1 MDKKTTPQLKR
12 RKRMLEQRM
21 GSFTPLMRGSVVEL
35 ATTCGH
41 DTCRC
46 AQGGAKHK
54 KLYFS
59 VSTHGKTKLLYLGK
73 ERAALAKRYA
83 DTYKA
88 LAELLDE
95 MTLINMELLRRNELE

>member
-1 MDKKTTPQLKR
+1 MDTKTIQQLKR
-12 RKRMLEQRM
+12 RKRTLEQRM
-21 GSFTPLMRGSVVEL
+21 GSLTPLMRGAVVEL

-41 DTCRC
+41 ATCRC
-46 AQGGAKHK
+46 AQGGEKHK

-59 VSTHGKTKLLYLGK
+59 VSTKGKTKLIYVGK

-88 LAELLDE
+88 LAELIDE
-95 MTLINMELLRRNELE
+95 MTLVNMELLRRNALE